1 MPHQPRRAHGTT
13 PPGRITNMCLD
24 VDTTAD
30 MPGELAVAPAAA
42 VRWRQAR
49 HSDRPGAAGRA

>member
-1 MPHQPRRAHGTT
+1 MPHEPRRAHGTT
-13 PPGRITNMCLD
+13 TPGRITNMCLD

-42 VRWRQAR
+42 VRW
-49 HSDRPGAAGRA
+49 PAGMAQ